1 MLDTKTLTEETIKTC
16 RETEEWFK
24 KFVDTH
30 APEGTTF
37 SCEELWVNDVEGDEY
52 IFCEV
57 VLTCNKRKHCF
68 NFYAGTAGASV
79 CERLG
84 GKKGEIADGDKFGKS
99 FEMEFCIP
107 SKDDMEDLA
116 EFLEGLDKYVPKMP
130 KPAKKKAKK
139 HIYLLTSYS
148 YGDNIDRDLV
158 PVVVMAQGDSLDDL
172 IPAISDDVA
181 ATLAMDDIKSVEIE
195 DLDGNKIEP
204 YVCSVCEALFGGATT
219 ILVKQTYIADGSTR
233 TDVYTINELD

>member
-1 MLDTKTLTEETIKTC
+1 MLDTKTLTEEIIKTC

-24 KFVDTH
+24 KFVDNH
-30 APEGTTF
+30 APDGTTY

-99 FEMEFCIP
+99 FEMEFDIP
-107 SKDDMEDLA
+107 SKDDMDDLA
-116 EFLEGLDKYVPKMP
+116 EFLEHLDKYAPKMP
-130 KPAKKKAKK
+130 KSAKKKANK
-139 HIYLLTSYS
+139 HIYLLATKSCQEN
-148 YGDNIDRDLV
+148 GHN
-158 PVVVMAQGDSLDDL
+158 G
-172 IPAISDDVA
+172 DDVDEGE
-181 ATLAMDDIKSVEIE
+181 TLFETREKAQKV
-195 DLDGNKIEP
+195 LAK
-204 YVCSVCEALFGGATT
+204 EAKDA
-219 ILVKQTYIADGSTR
+219 IARADGISRITMGGEEH
-233 TDVYTINELD
+233 TKQSALKALKDGVSSFSMTADIDGDYYYFGAEITEKDIF